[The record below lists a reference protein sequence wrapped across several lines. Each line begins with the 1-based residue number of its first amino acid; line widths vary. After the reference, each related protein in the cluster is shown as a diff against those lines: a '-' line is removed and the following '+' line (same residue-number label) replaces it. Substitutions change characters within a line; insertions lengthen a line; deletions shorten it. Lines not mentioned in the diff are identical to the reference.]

1 MKKRALLS
9 SFLELVKGYWKSE
22 DKWKAIGLAVAV
34 LMLTL
39 GQVYMLVMLNNW
51 HKDFYNALQNYQ
63 EADFMPLIIQ
73 FTVIAFTY
81 VVISVYA
88 VYLRQM
94 LQLRWRIWMTKD
106 YLEGWM
112 KKQVYYRLQVLRTDM
127 DNPDQ
132 RISEDIN
139 QFISLTIQLTVGFVR
154 QLTTLVAFAFIL
166 WELSGIITL
175 PIGSYEFEI
184 HGYLV
189 LLCMVYAILGTWGS
203 HVVGRKLIKLNFD
216 QQKYEADFR
225 FNMMRVRE
233 NSESIAFYGGEKS
246 EGVSFRTK
254 FNNVIQ
260 NFWGLMRQTKFLNF
274 YVVGYSQAAV
284 LFPILLAAPR
294 YFTHEISLGIL
305 MQIISAFGNVQTAMS
320 YFVESYDSIA
330 QLVAVV
336 QRLGGFTQHMDEVAQ
351 VESGFDYK
359 TEKGAETSYAAGLN
373 IETPDGRALLNNC
386 SFELNRGDK
395 LLVTG
400 NSGCGKSTL
409 LRALAGLWPYGSGS
423 ITGPEGEKAL
433 FLPQRPYLPL
443 GDLRQAIYYPQTV
456 PEEKEDSKLMEL
468 LDKIGLP
475 GLKTQLDKVDDW
487 SRILSLGEQQRI
499 AFLRVLLFR
508 PKWLFLD
515 EATSAM
521 DEPLETAMYEL
532 IRTELP
538 DTAMVSVGHRST
550 LYAQHDKELH
560 LQGNGGW
567 NIREIQS

>member
-1 MKKRALLS
+1 MKKRALLT

-22 DKWKAIGLAVAV
+22 DKWKAIGLSVAV
-34 LMLTL
+34 LLLTL
-39 GQVYMLVMLNNW
+39 GQVYLLVMLNDW

-63 EADFMPLIIQ
+63 ESEFMPLIIH
-73 FTVIAFTY
+73 FTIIAFTF
-81 VVISVYA
+81 VIVSVYA

-106 YLEGWM
+106 YLSSWM
-112 KKQVYYRLQVLRTDM
+112 KKQVYYRLQLLRSDM

-154 QLTTLVAFAFIL
+154 QLTTLVAFAYIL

-189 LLCMVYAILGTWGS
+189 LLCMVYAVLGTWGS

-246 EGVSFRTK
+246 EGVSFRNK
-254 FNNVIQ
+254 FINVVQ
-260 NFWGLMRQTKFLNF
+260 NFKGLMKQTKFLNF

-294 YFTHEISLGIL
+294 YFTHEISLGVL
-305 MQIISAFGNVQTAMS
+305 MQIISAFGNVQGAMS

-330 QLVAVV
+330 QLVAVI
-336 QRLGGFTQHMDEVAQ
+336 QRLGGFTEHMEDVAQ
-351 VESGFDYK
+351 VKSGFDYK
-359 TEKGAETSYAAGLN
+359 KEKGTDTAKAEGLN
-373 IETPDGRALLNNC
+373 IETPDGRVLLQDC
-386 SFELNRGDK
+386 SFELNRGDRV
-395 LLVTG
+395 LVTG
-400 NSGCGKSTL
+400 GSGCGKSTL
-409 LRALAGLWPYGSGS
+409 LRVLAGLWPYG
-423 ITGPEGEKAL
+423 TGCLTEPEGEKAL
-433 FLPQRPYLPL
+433 FLPQKPYLPL
-443 GDLRQAIYYPQTV
+443 GNLRQAIYYPQTV
-456 PEEKEDSKLMEL
+456 PEEEDSCLPEL
-468 LDKIGLP
+468 FDKIGLP
-475 GLKTQLDKVDDW
+475 GLKDQLDKVDDW

-532 IRTELP
+532 IKTELP

-550 LYAQHDKELH
+550 LYAQHDRELH
-560 LQGNGGW
+560 LQGNGEW
-567 NIREIQS
+567 NIREIQQ

>member
-39 GQVYMLVMLNNW
+39 GQVYLLVMLNNW

-63 EADFMPLIIQ
+63 EADFMPLIIH

-81 VVISVYA
+81 VIVSVYA

-106 YLEGWM
+106 YLESWM

-139 QFISLTIQLTVGFVR
+139 QFISLTIQLAVGFIR

-175 PIGSYEFEI
+175 PIGSYEFQV

-189 LLCMVYAILGTWGS
+189 LLCTVYAILGTWGS

-246 EGVSFRTK
+246 EGVSFRNK
-254 FNNVIQ
+254 FENVIQ
-260 NFWGLMRQTKFLNF
+260 NFWGLMKQTKFLNF

-294 YFTHEISLGIL
+294 YFTHEISLGVL

-336 QRLGGFTQHMDEVAQ
+336 QRLGGFTQHMEDVAQ

-359 TEKGAETSYAAGLN
+359 DEKGADSSFASNLKIT
-373 IETPDGRALLNNC
+373 TPDGRVLLNDC
-386 SFELNRGDK
+386 SFELNRGER

-423 ITGPEGEKAL
+423 ITEPEGEKAL

-443 GDLRQAIYYPQTV
+443 GNLRQAIYYPQTV
-456 PEEKEDSKLMEL
+456 PEEEDSRLPEL

-475 GLKTQLDKVDDW
+475 GLKEHLDKVDDW

-532 IRTELP
+532 IKAELP

-550 LYAQHDKELH
+550 LYAQHDRELH
-560 LQGNGGW
+560 LQGDGSW
-567 NIREIQS
+567 KVRDIEA